1 MQERAK
7 HELEM
12 QNERFELTSQK
23 NKMGLERQ
31 LSSALER
38 EKEATFE
45 AD

>member
-1 MQERAK
+1 
-7 HELEM
+7 M

-38 EKEATFE
+38 EKEATLE